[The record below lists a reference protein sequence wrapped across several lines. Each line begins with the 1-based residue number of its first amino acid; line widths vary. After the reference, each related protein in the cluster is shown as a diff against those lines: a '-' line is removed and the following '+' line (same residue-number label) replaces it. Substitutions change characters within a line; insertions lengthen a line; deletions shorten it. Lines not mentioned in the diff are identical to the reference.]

1 MIFVNYSGRPFM
13 EDLTEN
19 KKLFRYIMM
28 MFLVALAGILDW
40 SDVVREYLEL
50 VPFPNYDFQMTV
62 IILLVAD
69 FGLCYVIEKTIKR
82 AYLRTFQ

>member
-1 MIFVNYSGRPFM
+1 M

-19 KKLFRYIMM
+19 KKLFRYLML

-62 IILLVAD
+62 IALLVVD
-69 FGLCYVIEKTIKR
+69 FGLCYVIEKAIKK
-82 AYLRTFQ
+82 AYLKTFK